1 MNPTHT
7 IDLPACLYLQD
18 EEKQVL
24 KDALL
29 CYIKELEIKAK
40 KDKILSVEA
49 YQEVM
54 SMLTKI
60 IKKTGLSHD

>member
-1 MNPTHT
+1 MTPTHT

-54 SMLTKI
+54 GMLTKI
-60 IKKTGLSHD
+60 IKITGLSHD

>member
-54 SMLTKI
+54 SMLTTI

>member
-1 MNPTHT
+1 MNSTHT
-7 IDLPACLYLQD
+7 IELPACLYLQD

-29 CYIKELEIKAK
+29 CYIKELEVKAK
-40 KDKILSVEA
+40 QDKILSVEA

-54 SMLTKI
+54 GMLTKI

>member
-49 YQEVM
+49 YKEVM
-54 SMLTKI
+54 CMLTKI